1 MIKTGK
7 KSDTKGE
14 GHHQVKN
21 IKTLTIPIRIRKLNM
36 IKILKAPYPTENSN
50 ASNWKKSFL
59 MSSFV
64 FLFLYFFQPFGLNNY
79 PFGILKLTLG
89 YGFACLITMSFLN
102 ILIPSIFQNYFLEKN
117 WNVGKQVFWS
127 IVNVACI
134 GLANLLY
141 SNLMEV
147 ANLSFGNLLI
157 FEGYTVALAFFPL
170 LLFIFTNQK
179 LLRNRFEKAATTIN
193 NKLRTSQTEES
204 EQLPQQIIL
213 ESENNTDSLI
223 LMPDELIYIQS
234 ADNYITVFYLKQ
246 NKFTSIL
253 LRNTLK
259 SIDGQLSSFS
269 QFFRCHKSYLVNLN
283 KVIHIS
289 GNAQGFKLHLE
300 NTDERVPVSRSH
312 NTTIKELLTIRP

>member
-1 MIKTGK
+1 
-7 KSDTKGE
+7 
-14 GHHQVKN
+14 
-21 IKTLTIPIRIRKLNM
+21 M

-50 ASNWKKSFL
+50 SSNWKKSFL

-64 FLFLYFFQPFGLNNY
+64 FLFLYFFQPFGLNSY
-79 PFGILKLTLG
+79 PFGVLQLTLG
-89 YGFACLITMSFLN
+89 YGLTCLITMSFLN
-102 ILIPSIFQNYFLEKN
+102 ILLPSIFQNYFLENN
-117 WNVGKQVFWS
+117 WNVGKQIFWS

-141 SNLMEV
+141 SNFMEV
-147 ANLSFGNLLI
+147 ANLSFGNLLL

-179 LLRNRFEKAATTIN
+179 LLRNRFEKAATAIN
-193 NKLRTSQTEES
+193 NKLKTTQTEES
-204 EQLPQQIIL
+204 EQSPQQIIL

-223 LMPDELIYIQS
+223 VSPDELIYIQS
-234 ADNYITVFYLKQ
+234 ADNYIAVYYLKE
-246 NKFTSIL
+246 NKFSSIL

-259 SIDGQLSSFS
+259 SIDSQLSSFS

-283 KVIHIS
+283 KVICIS

-312 NTTIKELLTIRP
+312 NTIIKELLTIRP